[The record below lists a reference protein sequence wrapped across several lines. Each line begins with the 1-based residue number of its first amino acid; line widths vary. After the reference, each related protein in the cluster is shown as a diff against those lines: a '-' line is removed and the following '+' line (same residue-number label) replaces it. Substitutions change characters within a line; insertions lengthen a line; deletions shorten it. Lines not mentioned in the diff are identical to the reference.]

1 MTRSAATPEWASEL
15 YPNPHTQDEFPLN
28 QYMREK
34 HGICNLE
41 RIDNR
46 ALVRDKAWE
55 FPFVLGQPLYVGSTQ
70 VNINP
75 VAIRRS
81 PLRPPD
87 HRGR

>member
-1 MTRSAATPEWASEL
+1 
-15 YPNPHTQDEFPLN
+15 
-28 QYMREK
+28 MRAK
-34 HGICNLE
+34 RGICNLE

-75 VAIRRS
+75 VAIR
-81 PLRPPD
+81 
-87 HRGR
+87 